1 MKETSEVI
9 KIEFKKEE
17 YVSGKHTIPV
27 EKWSSINRKGAG
39 FPETSREK

>member
-1 MKETSEVI
+1 VEVKETSEVI

-27 EKWSSINRKGAG
+27 EK
-39 FPETSREK
+39 